1 MKFFGRLKWTWHQF
15 LCVGWI
21 LSLTLEK
28 DDFSSEV
35 AVRERR
41 AEGKQVELV
50 RKGIWQDL
58 WVIFE
63 GSRRKEK
70 VEGEEEKI
78 CICGTTK

>member
-28 DDFSSEV
+28 DDFPSEV

-41 AEGKQVELV
+41 AKGKQVEPV
-50 RKGIWQDL
+50 RKGVWRDL

-70 VEGEEEKI
+70 EKGEEGKI
-78 CICGTTK
+78 RMCGTTK